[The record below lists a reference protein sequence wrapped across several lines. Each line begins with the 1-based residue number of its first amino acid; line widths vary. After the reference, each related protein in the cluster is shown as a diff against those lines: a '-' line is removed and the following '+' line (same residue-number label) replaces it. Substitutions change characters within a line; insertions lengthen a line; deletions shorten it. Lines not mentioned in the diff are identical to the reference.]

1 MMESDQVSAPPQ
13 TAAKPV
19 DDEMAH
25 VHQRFSKILL
35 VDDSKFLADTLA
47 IFFQLDG
54 FSARATYGGQA
65 AIDAFEDEVPDIAFV
80 DIDMPGMNGLDVAR
94 HVRASKRA
102 RGTLLVALSG
112 WEEDEQRREAFNAGY
127 DHFLAKPVDV
137 NSIRAF
143 MSKLAGGTK
152 ETQ

>member
-1 MMESDQVSAPPQ
+1 
-13 TAAKPV
+13 
-19 DDEMAH
+19 
-25 VHQRFSKILL
+25 
-35 VDDSKFLADTLA
+35 
-47 IFFQLDG
+47 
-54 FSARATYGGQA
+54 
-65 AIDAFEDEVPDIAFV
+65 
-80 DIDMPGMNGLDVAR
+80 MPGMNGLDVAR

-143 MSKLAGGTK
+143 MSKLAGGTE